1 VVSVPKGSSVADS
14 VESADI
20 FEGYEVRDLDDIR
33 TAVQA
38 VLRAI
43 DLGTQDE
50 HAGAGTMQDAVGRI
64 HGQLVDSLGE
74 ERAVRAI
81 AAVVYGLT
89 LDSAT
94 TLVSWNNAA
103 ANRMV
108 DLLKEQERL

>member
-1 VVSVPKGSSVADS
+1 VPEESNVADS
-14 VESADI
+14 VESAGI
-20 FEGYEVRDLDDIR
+20 FEGYDVRDLDDIR

-38 VLRAI
+38 VMRALE
-43 DLGTQDE
+43 LGSQDE
-50 HAGAGTMQDAVGRI
+50 HAGAGTMSDAVGRI

-74 ERAVRAI
+74 ERAVRAL

-89 LDSAT
+89 LDSST

-108 DLLKEQERL
+108 DLLQEQERI